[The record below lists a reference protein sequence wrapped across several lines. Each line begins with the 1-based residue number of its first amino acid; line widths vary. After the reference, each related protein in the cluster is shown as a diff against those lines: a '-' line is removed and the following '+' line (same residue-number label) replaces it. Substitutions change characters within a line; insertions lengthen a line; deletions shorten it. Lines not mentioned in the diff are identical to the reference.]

1 MSKGASGRVVVDI
14 EPAVKRRLYSAL
26 AMDGL
31 TLKEWFLTSAKAY
44 LDEAKGAENDIEVR
58 GAK

>member
-1 MSKGASGRVVVDI
+1 
-14 EPAVKRRLYSAL
+14 
-26 AMDGL
+26 MDGL